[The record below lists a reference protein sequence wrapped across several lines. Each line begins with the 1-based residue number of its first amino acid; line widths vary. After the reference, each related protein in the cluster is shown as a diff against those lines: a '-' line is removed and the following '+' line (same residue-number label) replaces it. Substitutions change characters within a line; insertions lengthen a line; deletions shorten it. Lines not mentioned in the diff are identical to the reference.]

1 MHFLLEALPSLS
13 QVSSHLICCLAC
25 PVHAPIQA
33 SVILHWFFFLLLP
46 YMHSCKARIT
56 LCSPW
61 APQLALSSTEQLY
74 HVHLVSHYL
83 SVAQSHLF
91 LARAP
96 YKGEELIQMAL
107 DLPLCQGEV
116 GISKAHILRVPPI
129 TERRHVAGT
138 WGCLVTSGSIRKQRP
153 DKGRAQVGNWTPSKP
168 CTTDATVQRFNN
180 FPKQCQQRG
189 PKRSDTRTSR
199 GRLTCQLLASW
210 LNHSHHCLNYGPLD
224 SRLLNTSLIPA
235 ARCAV

>member
-1 MHFLLEALPSLS
+1 MRPSKPLLYFTDSSSCSSLTCTLVKQGSHFALHGL
-13 QVSSHLICCLAC
+13 
-25 PVHAPIQA
+25 
-33 SVILHWFFFLLLP
+33 
-46 YMHSCKARIT
+46 
-56 LCSPW
+56 
-61 APQLALSSTEQLY
+61 PQLALSSTEQLY

-199 GRLTCQLLASW
+199 GRLTCQLLASR
-210 LNHSHHCLNYGPLD
+210 LNHSHHCLNYVWPP
-224 SRLLNTSLIPA
+224 RLTPPQYFINTSSTLCSLVPILHFA
-235 ARCAV
+235 FFCLL